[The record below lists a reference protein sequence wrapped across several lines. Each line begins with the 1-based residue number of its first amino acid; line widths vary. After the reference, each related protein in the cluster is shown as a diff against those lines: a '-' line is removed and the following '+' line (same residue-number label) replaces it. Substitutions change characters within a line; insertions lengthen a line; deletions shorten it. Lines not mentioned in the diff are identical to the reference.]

1 MNISELFTTLYINIP
16 SMLTASGGPPQKKS
30 WKSWYDH
37 WSLDKRAKIYAEP
50 QWQQLNDNSTTFCR
64 ETARQLETLPPK
76 GHSKVQS
83 RYQSMHQQSAC
94 CLREKK
100 LRQVDK
106 LITKKQTTSSCS
118 CQFLPETSTEI
129 PKRSS
134 SSHLQNVHNRSS
146 FLNSERLKHVRPG
159 TVQSSVA
166 PSGA

>member
-100 LRQVDK
+100 
-106 LITKKQTTSSCS
+106 
-118 CQFLPETSTEI
+118 TST
-129 PKRSS
+129 
-134 SSHLQNVHNRSS
+134 
-146 FLNSERLKHVRPG
+146 G
-159 TVQSSVA
+159 W
-166 PSGA
+166 

>member
-1 MNISELFTTLYINIP
+1 MTI
-16 SMLTASGGPPQKKS
+16 
-30 WKSWYDH
+30 DH
-37 WSLDKRAKIYAEP
+37 WISVQKYM
-50 QWQQLNDNSTTFCR
+50 LNLGDNNSTT
-64 ETARQLETLPPK
+64 TRQLSVAKQLDSSKLCHQKATPK
-76 GHSKVQS
+76 SRVAIKVCTNNQ
-83 RYQSMHQQSAC
+83 RVAYVK
-94 CLREKK
+94 KK

-134 SSHLQNVHNRSS
+134 SSHLQNVHNRLS